1 MHFKI
6 AKSAQSYFN
15 NIMNLE
21 GSHAAEDK
29 SLQAMSSFMHF
40 PICATYC
47 TLSNGTALR

>member
-21 GSHAAEDK
+21 GSHCSGGQK
-29 SLQAMSSFMHF
+29 
-40 PICATYC
+40 
-47 TLSNGTALR
+47 